1 MSIAFCWLGVA
12 GVTLKAGNQM
22 LAIDPFFTRPGLR
35 GFFTP
40 VTSNAPLVAK
50 KLRKCDHVLVTHA
63 HWDHVMDVPAVQRTT
78 GAACYGSANT
88 CQVLKLHGIGADH
101 IHHVRVGDRLALGA
115 FKVEV
120 VAGQHSRIP
129 LQRVFNGA
137 LIPGLQPPLRLQ
149 DYRMDECL
157 GYRIS
162 VMGRHVLICAA
173 DPQPADILFAVA
185 QETSR
190 YYQRLFKGTLPGVFI
205 PIHWDN
211 FLRPLDE
218 PLRRFTRPGRM
229 ALWRVTMLAR
239 QVVKGVRV
247 IIPEI
252 FREYTV

>member
-1 MSIAFCWLGVA
+1 MSLAVHWLGVA
-12 GVTLKAGNQM
+12 GVRLKAGNQV
-22 LAIDPFFTRPGLR
+22 LAIDPFFTRPGMR

-40 VTSNAPLVAK
+40 VTSNARLVAE
-50 KLRKCDHVLVTHA
+50 KLPRCDHVLVTHA
-63 HWDHVMDVPAVQRTT
+63 HWDHVMDVPAVLRHT
-78 GAACYGSANT
+78 GASAYGSANT
-88 CQVLKLHGIGADH
+88 CQVLKMHGVDGDH
-101 IHHVRVGDRLALGA
+101 FCHVRVGDQLLLGA

-129 LQRVFNGA
+129 LQRVFNGP
-137 LIPGLQPPLRLQ
+137 LKPGLQPPLRLQ

-157 GYRIS
+157 GYFIS

-190 YYQRLFKGTLPGVFI
+190 YYQRLFKGTQPAVFI

-218 PLRRFTRPGRM
+218 PLRRFKRPGRM

-247 IIPEI
+247 IIPEL
-252 FREYTV
+252 FREYTL